1 MGITS
6 REKMTKIYQDN
17 IEHDFS
23 LRQPVLDGL
32 DSIIAKRYS
41 TRAFQRVPLDADTVN
56 LLFEAARHAPSC
68 FNAQPWKFYA
78 SSEKTFANY
87 LDFLVPQNA
96 EWAKTSSLITIV
108 TAEKNFS
115 HNNKPNAHSWFDTG
129 AAWFALA
136 YQARKL
142 GLYTHAMAG
151 IHKDKIVS
159 GLGIPDSHDVI
170 CAIAIGVIDDQAAA
184 EEKITERKKLEDI
197 LTIST

>member
-1 MGITS
+1 
-6 REKMTKIYQDN
+6 MTKIFQDTV
-17 IEHDFS
+17 EHDFS
-23 LRQPVLDGL
+23 SREPVPDGL
-32 DSIIAKRYS
+32 DSVIASRYS
-41 TRAFQRVPLDADTVN
+41 TRAFKRVPLDADTVT

-78 SSEKTFANY
+78 SSEKTFAQY

-96 EWAKTSSLITIV
+96 EWAKNSSLITIV
-108 TAEKNFS
+108 TAQKNFS
-115 HNNKPNAHSWFDTG
+115 HNNKPNAHSWFDSG

-151 IHKDKIVS
+151 IHFDKIADD
-159 GLGIPDSHDVI
+159 LGIPDSHEVI
-170 CAIAIGVIDDQAAA
+170 CAIAVGVVDEQAAR
-184 EEKITERKKLEDI
+184 EEEISERKKLDDI